1 MATIKE
7 FTALRPGKDV
17 VTKVATLPYD
27 VVTAQQAKKIA
38 EDNPCSFFH
47 VTRPEIDLPLST
59 NPYSDEVYKLGK
71 KNLSKFIA
79 DGILVRDDKPY
90 VYLYT
95 LQIDNH
101 KQTGIVAVVSI
112 DDYINGI
119 VKKHELTRKVKETDR
134 MNHINIVGAQTGLV
148 YLFYRDSNY
157 LQNIMHNA
165 LSSPVLYDFVA
176 DDGVRHIIQRIEDDD
191 YTQLVKQAFDDQI
204 LYIADGHHR
213 AASSVRVGLQ
223 RREQGYTG
231 SEPFNY
237 FIAAIFPHS
246 ELNILPYN
254 RVVKDLNNH
263 DFETFMR
270 LLSDSFVVQKADGGI
285 AKNRQE
291 IRMYY
296 DHQWYALTFIKKL
309 PINAVDALNVSILQ
323 NTILS
328 PILGIKD
335 PREDVRIDFVGG
347 NNAITTMV
355 ELVDSGSYVLGFS
368 LFPTS
373 IDELMTISD
382 RGEIMPPKSTWF
394 EPKLRDG
401 LLVYC
406 ID

>member
-7 FTALRPGKDV
+7 FTALRPGKDI

-165 LSSPVLYDFVA
+165 LSSPIGRALHKKTVGDEVS
-176 DDGVRHIIQRIEDDD
+176 VIIPAGTKRFRIEK
-191 YTQLVKQAFDDQI
+191 LVTI
-204 LYIADGHHR
+204 HG
-213 AASSVRVGLQ
+213 
-223 RREQGYTG
+223 E
-231 SEPFNY
+231 
-237 FIAAIFPHS
+237 
-246 ELNILPYN
+246 EL
-254 RVVKDLNNH
+254 
-263 DFETFMR
+263 
-270 LLSDSFVVQKADGGI
+270 
-285 AKNRQE
+285 
-291 IRMYY
+291 
-296 DHQWYALTFIKKL
+296 
-309 PINAVDALNVSILQ
+309 
-323 NTILS
+323 
-328 PILGIKD
+328 
-335 PREDVRIDFVGG
+335 
-347 NNAITTMV
+347 
-355 ELVDSGSYVLGFS
+355 S
-368 LFPTS
+368 L
-373 IDELMTISD
+373 
-382 RGEIMPPKSTWF
+382 
-394 EPKLRDG
+394 
-401 LLVYC
+401 
-406 ID
+406 

>member
-1 MATIKE
+1 MVGTIEDVYAKAAENFQLFQDKGWLVQDNKE
-7 FTALRPGKDV
+7 NYYIYAQTMNGKTQYGLV
-17 VTKVATLPYD
+17 VGA
-27 VVTAQQAKKIA
+27 
-38 EDNPCSFFH
+38 
-47 VTRPEIDLPLST
+47 
-59 NPYSDEVYKLGK
+59 
-71 KNLSKFIA
+71 
-79 DGILVRDDKPY
+79 Y
-90 VYLYT
+90 VP
-95 LQIDNH
+95 
-101 KQTGIVAVVSI
+101 
-112 DDYINGI
+112 DYMNGI
-119 VKKHELTRKVKETDR
+119 IKKHELTRKVKETDR

-213 AASSVRVGLQ
+213 AASAVRVGLQ

-270 LLSDSFVVQKADGGI
+270 LLADSFVIQKTDNGI

-296 DHQWYALTFIKKL
+296 DHQWYTLTFVKKL
-309 PINAVDALNVSILQ
+309 PLDAVDALDVSILQ
-323 NTILS
+323 NTILH

-347 NNAITTMV
+347 TNAISTMV
-355 ELVDSGSYVLGFS
+355 ELVDSDSYVLGFS